1 MAVTVHRGDPFLT
14 MSNQGPQFGVVLY
27 VDEARGAAWALYQ
40 SGEKAVWPLPIVLH
54 GKALLKGYA
63 EEVQAA

>member
-1 MAVTVHRGDPFLT
+1 MGVVRGDAFMT
-14 MSNQGPQFGVVLY
+14 MSNAGPQFGVVLY

-40 SGEKAVWPLPIVLH
+40 SGAKAVWPIPVVVH

-63 EEVQAA
+63 EEIMAA